1 MATEYSLQAWIN
13 ANTSL
18 LDLIKA
24 ETGAATIKIKSA
36 ANVTLA
42 EVVIDETAN
51 SAVNGTTGVLTLA
64 ILTQEDST
72 TEGTA
77 SYAQVCDGAGN
88 PHIQLPCQAG
98 TAAVAGYCVVNTLN
112 ILAGQAFDVLS
123 ASIGVGDVI
132 GA

>member
-1 MATEYSLQAWIN
+1 MATEYSLQAWID
-13 ANTSL
+13 ANTAL
-18 LDLIKA
+18 LNLIKA
-24 ETGAATIKIKSA
+24 ETGAATIKIFDADDVELAS
-36 ANVTLA
+36 VT
-42 EVVIDETAN
+42 IDEAA

-98 TAAVAGYCVVNTLN
+98 SSAVAGYCVVNTLN
-112 ILAGQAFDVLS
+112 ILAGQTFDVLS

>member
-24 ETGAATIKIKSA
+24 ETGTPTIKIKSA
-36 ANVTLA
+36 AGTTLA
-42 EVVIDETAN
+42 EVTIDEAT
-51 SAVNGTTGVLTLA
+51 SAVNGTTGVLTLEIDA
-64 ILTQEDST
+64 QEDST

-77 SYAQVCDGAGN
+77 SYAQVCDGAGD

-98 TAAVAGYCVVNTLN
+98 SSAVSGYCVVNTLN
-112 ILAGQAFDVLS
+112 ILAGQTFDVLS

>member
-1 MATEYSLQAWIN
+1 MATEYSLQAWID

-24 ETGAATIKIKSA
+24 VDGTPTLKIFDADDDVLAT
-36 ANVTLA
+36 VT
-42 EVVIDETAN
+42 IDEAT

-64 ILTQEDST
+64 IDAQEDST
-72 TEGTA
+72 TAGTA
-77 SYAQVCDGAGN
+77 SYAQVCDGAGD

-98 TAAVAGYCVVNTLN
+98 SSALAGYCIVNTLT
-112 ILAGQAFDVLS
+112 ILAGQTFDVLS